1 MGLNTCC
8 RGLEV
13 PEMAKPS
20 ILIIDDSA
28 LFRDFL
34 ANKLKAS
41 HLVVIVA
48 NNGADGAKKISHHH
62 GLLPQ

>member
-1 MGLNTCC
+1 
-8 RGLEV
+8 
-13 PEMAKPS
+13 MAKPS